1 MADVSGQLLQEWK
14 NAPNKESQSTSRVTS
29 ASWCLKSSSSR
40 FLGKTTILPRPIP
53 VLFAE
58 DGARDLK
65 FAEFLGRLRTPIS
78 AIAPRTR
85 RENRMSIDTL
95 VGMLQACYRD
105 SGKLMQAAQ
114 LENEVVNLVV
124 AGYETT
130 ASLSSWV
137 WYLLATHTRI
147 VKLNGLHSRGD
158 LFARG

>member
-1 MADVSGQLLQEWK
+1 MEKRAKQGKPVNVTRDVSFMVLKITLISIFGEDYETA
-14 NAPNKESQSTSRVTS
+14 APHFQ
-29 ASWCLKSSSSR
+29 
-40 FLGKTTILPRPIP
+40 F
-53 VLFAE
+53 FAE

-130 ASLSSWV
+130 ASLSNWV